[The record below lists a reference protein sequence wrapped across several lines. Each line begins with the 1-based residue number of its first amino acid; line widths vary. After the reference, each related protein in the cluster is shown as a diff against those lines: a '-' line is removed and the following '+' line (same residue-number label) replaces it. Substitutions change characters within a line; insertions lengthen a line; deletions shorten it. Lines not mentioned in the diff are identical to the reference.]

1 MKKNRPLW
9 QIHPFHIDVP
19 AHWCLVS
26 SVLFSV
32 FDRVWLFDEQFER
45 TTGWSSVC
53 RRFSSTANDLIDQN
67 IPENGDVMIIGNLIG
82 WNDEEKY
89 STDQLSDWSRH
100 SPVDYY
106 SWTGPDPT
114 KVIELFFEVD
124 VCRGCIFKRNI
135 SFCFKLI
142 WMRAPPNPSE
152 MLGRVKW
159 KKNWILV
166 KHKSLSSYF
175 LPFAII

>member
-1 MKKNRPLW
+1 MSCFLCFIFSFWPSLVVWRTIWKNNRLIKRLPEW
-9 QIHPFHIDVP
+9 
-19 AHWCLVS
+19 
-26 SVLFSV
+26 
-32 FDRVWLFDEQFER
+32 
-45 TTGWSSVC
+45 
-53 RRFSSTANDLIDQN
+53 RFSSTANDLIDQN